1 MIMIGTIIGII
12 VGLVSI
18 VLAAIFELR
27 RRKYPKRMSFYI
39 LDAVRLT
46 SPIVDELKNVTL
58 VYNDKPITKTV
69 SYLKTLFANS
79 GTKDIDLQLIQK
91 EDALSII
98 LPNECRWLT
107 VELKDKSKGLK
118 VSLEI
123 DETNPSILYVTGGVF
138 KKDELFSFN
147 AFIEGE
153 FTKED
158 VEEKR
163 ISVSHRFYDT
173 ENIKVEKMYDVEEKG
188 RKKLIFPLI
197 YLIVMTIGL
206 LFSLYMINNNVPAK
220 FVEKELALDSVTLY
234 SAYVGNMDS
243 LIVVEDNKIT
253 FPWNITQFSL
263 KDFNDKYEISTLVS
277 TERKVMQI
285 VVVILSI
292 LLVVIVI
299 FFIVLFV
306 MLDNPSQRK
315 IIKRYSKL
323 INMVNE

>member
-1 MIMIGTIIGII
+1 M
-12 VGLVSI
+12 
-18 VLAAIFELR
+18 
-27 RRKYPKRMSFYI
+27 
-39 LDAVRLT
+39 
-46 SPIVDELKNVTL
+46 
-58 VYNDKPITKTV
+58 
-69 SYLKTLFANS
+69 
-79 GTKDIDLQLIQK
+79 
-91 EDALSII
+91 
-98 LPNECRWLT
+98 
-107 VELKDKSKGLK
+107 ELKDKSKGLK

-123 DETNPSILYVTGGVF
+123 DETDPSILYVTGGVF
-138 KKDELFSFN
+138 KKDELFSFD

-163 ISVSHRFYDT
+163 INVNHRFYDT
-173 ENIKVEKMYDVEEKG
+173 ENIKVEKMYDLEQKG

-197 YLIVMTIGL
+197 YSIVISIGS

-263 KDFNDKYEISTLVS
+263 KDFNDKYELSTLVS
-277 TERKVMQI
+277 KERKIMQI
-285 VVVILSI
+285 VCGILFI
-292 LLVVIVI
+292 LVVVMVI
-299 FFIVLFV
+299 FFFVFFV

-315 IIKRYSKL
+315 IIKRYSNL
-323 INMVNE
+323 INTLNK

>member
-1 MIMIGTIIGII
+1 M
-12 VGLVSI
+12 
-18 VLAAIFELR
+18 
-27 RRKYPKRMSFYI
+27 
-39 LDAVRLT
+39 
-46 SPIVDELKNVTL
+46 
-58 VYNDKPITKTV
+58 
-69 SYLKTLFANS
+69 
-79 GTKDIDLQLIQK
+79 QLIQK